1 MNMKVTRF
9 ALTIL
14 ALTLCL
20 GASAQVKRTPVKKT
34 ATTAATSNLTP
45 LERQVVGKHMLSL
58 QWISWDYF
66 GTAEITKEADGRLKC
81 VGSQL
86 SKEYPGDYLKLDGY
100 ITIVSALHLQFT
112 GTIKT
117 KVYHLNGG
125 EEYVR
130 EGTFDF
136 KSTQGRKYWREQEMK
151 GPDGVTNYVDIYFKR

>member
-1 MNMKVTRF
+1 MK
-9 ALTIL
+9 TIRI
-14 ALTLCL
+14 ALTLLVLACCL
-20 GASAQVKRTPVKKT
+20 GATAQVNKTTVKRN
-34 ATTAATSNLTP
+34 ATTAATNNLTP
-45 LERQVVGKHMLSL
+45 LEQKVVGNHMLSL

-66 GTAEITKEADGRLKC
+66 GTAKITKEADGRLKC
-81 VGSQL
+81 VGEQL

-117 KVYHLNGG
+117 KVYHLNNG

-151 GPDGVTNYVDIYFKR
+151 GPDGVTDYVDIYFKR

>member
-1 MNMKVTRF
+1 MKKMR
-9 ALTIL
+9 L
-14 ALTLCL
+14 ALTLLVLACCL
-20 GASAQVKRTPVKKT
+20 STIAQTRRTPARRT
-34 ATTAATSNLTP
+34 TTTAAATNLTP
-45 LERQVVGKHMLSL
+45 LERQVVGNHMLSL

-66 GTAEITKEADGRLKC
+66 GTAKITKEADGRLKC
-81 VGSQL
+81 VGEQL

-100 ITIVSALHLQFT
+100 ITIVDALHLQFT

-117 KVYHLNGG
+117 KVYHLNNG

-151 GPDGVTNYVDIYFKR
+151 GPDGVTDYVDIYFKRK